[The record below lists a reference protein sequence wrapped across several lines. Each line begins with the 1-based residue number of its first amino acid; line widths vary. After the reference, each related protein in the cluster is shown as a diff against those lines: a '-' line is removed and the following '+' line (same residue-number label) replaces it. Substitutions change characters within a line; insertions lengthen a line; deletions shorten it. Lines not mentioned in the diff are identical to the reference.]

1 MFRSMFSKVLLLLL
15 IVGGLNWGVY
25 GIWGLN
31 AIGWLLGGSL
41 GWLARTIFIVVG
53 VASLALIPAL
63 FYKEPEARRAGP
75 EPHAP

>member
-1 MFRSMFSKVLLLLL
+1 MYNSWFQKIMLLLV
-15 IVGGLNWGVY
+15 IVGGINWGVY
-25 GIWGLN
+25 GIWGIN

-53 VASLALIPAL
+53 VASLALIPSL
-63 FYKEPEARRAGP
+63 FYQGPESHRTGP

>member
-1 MFRSMFSKVLLLLL
+1 MYNSWFQKIMLLLVV
-15 IVGGLNWGVY
+15 VGGINWGIY
-25 GIWGLN
+25 GIWGIN

-53 VASLALIPAL
+53 VASLVLIPAL
-63 FYKEPEARRAGP
+63 FYQAPEARRTGP